1 MTGSTLASE
10 TSLFSST
17 RERRLW
23 LFSALLVIA
32 IYSTLGLA
40 STLAA
45 WLYGQGLMTAAFAGC
60 MLLVALTVVMLGLGI
75 RPRGIE
81 IGAWLGIAVV
91 YFLVLLRL
99 AIPERTHLMEY
110 GVLAVFMFE
119 ALHERAANG
128 RRVWAPALLAILAA
142 GLLGAIDEAI
152 QIAIPSRVFDW
163 MDMLFNL
170 LAATMAVI
178 AAVFLRWIR
187 IGKRDNA

>member
-1 MTGSTLASE
+1 MKTVSSAIERPT
-10 TSLFSST
+10 FSSS

-23 LFSALLVIA
+23 LFAALLVVA

-45 WLYGQGLMTAAFAGC
+45 WLYGQGLMTAAFAAC
-60 MLLVALTVVMLGLGI
+60 MLLVALTIILLGLGV

-81 IGAWLGIAVV
+81 LGAWLGVAVV

-110 GVLAVFMFE
+110 GVLAVFILE
-119 ALHERAANG
+119 ALHERAAHD
-128 RRVWAPALLAILAA
+128 RRVPFPPILAILLT
-142 GLLGAIDEAI
+142 GVLGAIDEAI
-152 QIAIPSRVFDW
+152 QLAIPSRVFDW